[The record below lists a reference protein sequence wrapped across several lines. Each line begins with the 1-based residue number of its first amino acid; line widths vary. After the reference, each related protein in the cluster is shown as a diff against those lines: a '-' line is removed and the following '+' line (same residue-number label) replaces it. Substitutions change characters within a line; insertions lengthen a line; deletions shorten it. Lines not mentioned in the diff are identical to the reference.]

1 MHQFVTYQ
9 TLSDSRSGSGGVI
22 RDHNGDVVLAYSGS
36 GGMRSV
42 LFQELKAILQGLNGC
57 LSCQITRISVASDS
71 LRAIMI
77 LIGREE
83 APCELIFIYYMDHQR
98 LFNRLDQI
106 LGESLIADVM
116 LWRRREVTVGILL
129 VTVSTWLVFEK
140 SGYTLLSLVSNVFLL
155 LFTILFLWAKSA
167 QILNRPAPPLPDL
180 QLSEDVINEAAAFIR
195 AQVNT
200 LLAVSRDVTL
210 GKDSKLFFKVAA
222 CMWLISVVGG
232 WTDLLT
238 LGYTSVVVLL
248 TVPALYQKYE
258 DQIDKY
264 VIMAYK
270 ELQRFYVKLDAGLSK
285 IRTLILEKR
294 KLC

>member
-1 MHQFVTYQ
+1 MDHQT
-9 TLSDSRSGSGGVI
+9 SS
-22 RDHNGDVVLAYSGS
+22 
-36 GGMRSV
+36 
-42 LFQELKAILQGLNGC
+42 
-57 LSCQITRISVASDS
+57 
-71 LRAIMI
+71 
-77 LIGREE
+77 
-83 APCELIFIYYMDHQR
+83 ELIFIYYMDHQR

-155 LFTILFLWAKSA
+155 LFTILFLWPKSA

-270 ELQRFYVKLDAGLSK
+270 ELQRFYVKLDAGLSQ